1 MRFNLQA
8 QEEIAPGLRFW
19 GMELSA
25 IPVMIHLL
33 LMMTDTH
40 DALFESWTVMCVLV
54 LLRAVCGLT
63 QCSSSGTS
71 TPTTSICKDY
81 V

>member
-1 MRFNLQA
+1 MMAAGTLTYLHLVSFQMRFNLQA

-54 LLRAVCGLT
+54 FT
-63 QCSSSGTS
+63 QSSMWFDS
-71 TPTTSICKDY
+71 